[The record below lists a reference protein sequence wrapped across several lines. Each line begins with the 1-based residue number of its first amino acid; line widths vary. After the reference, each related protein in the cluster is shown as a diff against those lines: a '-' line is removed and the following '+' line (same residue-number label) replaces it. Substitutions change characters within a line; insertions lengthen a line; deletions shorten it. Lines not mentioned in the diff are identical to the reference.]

1 MAIPLGRLDI
11 NAVDGKKTSAPGAAS
26 VAHIIEA
33 DIDSQA
39 ATTKLVIKN
48 MFQFLIGSLLGAN
61 DGVEV
66 LKLNIYQPTIV
77 IVASSFQGC

>member
-48 MFQFLIGSLLGAN
+48 MFQLLIGSL
-61 DGVEV
+61 
-66 LKLNIYQPTIV
+66 
-77 IVASSFQGC
+77 

>member
-26 VAHIIEA
+26 VTHIIEA

-39 ATTKLVIKN
+39 ATTKLVIEN

-61 DGVEV
+61 DGVPIAWNGLPAHRV
-66 LKLNIYQPTIV
+66 T
-77 IVASSFQGC
+77 SG

>member
-33 DIDSQA
+33 YIDSQA
-39 ATTKLVIKN
+39 ATTKLVIEN
-48 MFQFLIGSLLGAN
+48 MFQRCIVSFQCAN
-61 DGVEV
+61 DSMQV
-66 LKLNIYQPTIV
+66 
-77 IVASSFQGC
+77 F